1 LQLGHSQEAELAVTE
16 IKRSKEIKLFVEEKF
31 VSTNSDDEW
40 TRNVTNSKTAQAIV
54 MSGLIVSFSV
64 IIIGETLHGI
74 KNIIT
79 KPFFRKRSD
88 DVGRSSDL
96 Y

>member
-1 LQLGHSQEAELAVTE
+1 MQLGHSQEAEQAVTE
-16 IKRSKEIKLFVEEKF
+16 TKRKRETKLFVEEKF
-31 VSTNSDDEW
+31 VSTSSDDEW

-54 MSGLIVSFSV
+54 MGGLIVSFSV
-64 IIIGETLHGI
+64 IVVGETLHGI

-79 KPFFRKRSD
+79 KPFFRKRD
-88 DVGRSSDL
+88 DNVGRSSDL